1 MPTRS
6 AFRAALLLL
15 PVLAA
20 ACNGGDGEAGGTI
33 RAAIVTNPPGQP
45 GGQCGFVE
53 QLPNGSLLFAVKFAA
68 AQANVQVF
76 AKKNGVQTI
85 ALSMPGVR
93 QSDGSYVYRYAAP
106 ASTYRA
112 GDKIAARFYSYAP
125 SQPGVFTPGPQDTV
139 WLPDFTYGSATCTET
154 LACGASATNPPY
166 LQKLANGGL
175 QASVTLTGVQKFVQ
189 VFVQQN
195 GVQNASPNITSS
207 GVAAGGGT
215 YRFSYTI
222 PATSLHANDQILVRF
237 YSYTATGPQTF
248 TPGPIDN
255 VWAPLFIY
263 GVTDRD
269 GDTDGVTDCY
279 DVCPAV
285 ADPAQTDGDHDG
297 AGDACDNCAAVAN
310 AGQVDGDRDGTG
322 DACDICPR
330 GEADNGLACDDGNIC
345 TGPDTCQ
352 HNACGGPP
360 SGLGVCSVTPLVTC
374 VLKQGTND
382 YVAMFGYKNTA
393 AAAVTQ
399 AVGPGNQFS
408 PGAAD
413 RGQPTSFRSGQV
425 DYWVPVP
432 FDGTPLTWTL
442 GAVKAVA
449 TKDSPAC
456 PPFESEGDDDTE
468 GSGSLEK
475 MVPLPVQEDHPPA
488 GLTPKVSSSNLFPLV
503 NVPVV
508 ERVEQARSAQT
519 GAAAVGAVNPHTPV
533 RSALVVPELG
543 LGDQATTR
551 YVEVVLINSTSETL
565 SFVEGEFE
573 GAAVLQPPSGIAPIS
588 YGHWQSKNGKA
599 LQGTGG
605 HTTFALASGPQ
616 VKVTWN
622 NPWIGSNDYSSTLSG
637 TGSTGF
643 TVDRVG
649 GGGNQ
654 ATVFFIL
661 RRASDAKTNCPFG
674 TLQWML
680 DSLSGPLE
688 PLGGFDTASGF
699 ITTPLKNVTEIGKW
713 EGVGCVVSRVVGRVT
728 ARAHSTDRFFTID
741 VNLDEF
747 EGAFMT
753 GSGKTVRIEVGPAG
767 FLGFTTNPAHKAIV
781 DDGMPALGSRIVFS
795 GHIRI
800 DHGSFLEVHPTEPIQ
815 IQKECADFGPGET
828 KPLFCNPMLADF
840 FTWSSGAPPTLMG
853 RAENRA
859 CYLTGMSGAF
869 QGAGDRIHAMIDPA
883 TNNWVLTGTAESGHS
898 LRAQARCFTTEAL
911 GAEGTWTQ
919 GDAPV
924 QIGVQEDACFIT
936 GVGGH
941 FEGAGERVTIS
952 ETFNQGNGASGATV
966 LGGFSQQEGVNVSGR
981 CTRNARQF
989 SPGRSV
995 WNQGDASVPMAFIS
1009 QFPVCSLFSISGRF
1023 EGGGESIQIDPT
1035 TFQGAL
1041 AWQLGGMSQQQG
1053 LRAEAQCF
1061 VP

>member
-1 MPTRS
+1 MR
-6 AFRAALLLL
+6 RKLVVLGCALLS
-15 PVLAA
+15 LAGVTG
-20 ACNGGDGEAGGTI
+20 CDNRNDGNESITNFATV
-33 RAAIVTNPPGQP
+33 ANPPGQP

-53 QLPNGSLLFAVKFAA
+53 KLPDGSVLFSVKFAA
-68 AQANVQVF
+68 AQQFVQVF

-85 ALSMPGVR
+85 AQAMPGVR
-93 QSDGSYVYRYAAP
+93 QSDGTYVYRFAPP
-106 ASTYRA
+106 ASTYKT

-125 SQPGVFTPGPQDTV
+125 GQPGVFTPGPQDTV
-139 WLPDFTYGSATCTET
+139 WLPDFTYGSTTCTEP
-154 LACGASATNPPY
+154 LACGASTTNPPY
-166 LQKLANGGL
+166 LQKLANGSL
-175 QASVTLTGVQKFVQ
+175 QASVTLPSGQKFVQ
-189 VFVQQN
+189 AFVQQN
-195 GVQNASPNITSS
+195 GVQNASPTITSS
-207 GVAAGGGT
+207 AVAVGNGT
-215 YRFSYTI
+215 YRYSYTI
-222 PATSLHANDQILVRF
+222 PATSLHVNDQILVRF
-237 YSYTATGPQTF
+237 YSYTATGPQVF

-285 ADPAQTDGDHDG
+285 ADPAQTDTDKDG
-297 AGDACDNCAAVAN
+297 KGDACDNCAAIAN
-310 AGQVDGDRDGTG
+310 ASQSDNDKDGAG
-322 DACDICPR
+322 DACDICPH
-330 GEADNGLACDDGNIC
+330 GEADDGVACDDGNIC

-374 VLKQGTND
+374 VIKEGTNQ
-382 YVAMFGYKNTA
+382 YTALFGYKNMA
-393 AAAVTQ
+393 AAAVAQ
-399 AVGPGNQFS
+399 PVGPGNQFS

-413 RGQPTSFRSGQV
+413 RGQPTSFRPGQV

-442 GAVKAVA
+442 GAAKAVA

-456 PPFESEGDDDTE
+456 PPFSSEGDDDTE

-475 MVPLPVQEDHPPA
+475 MVPLPVQEDPAPA
-488 GLTPKVSSSNLFPLV
+488 GLTPKAASDNLFPLV
-503 NVPVV
+503 TVPVV
-508 ERVEQARSAQT
+508 ERVEQT
-519 GAAAVGAVNPHTPV
+519 AAAATAAFDPNAPTTA
-533 RSALVVPELG
+533 ALVVPSLG
-543 LGDQATTR
+543 LPDQATTR
-551 YVEVVLINSTSETL
+551 YVEVVLINSTSEQL

-573 GAAVLQPPSGIAPIS
+573 GAAVLQPPSGIAPVS

-622 NPWIGSNDYSSTLSG
+622 NPWIGSNDYTQTVSG
-637 TGSTGF
+637 TGAAGF

-654 ATVFFIL
+654 ATVFFIV
-661 RRASDAKTNCPFG
+661 RRATDTKTTCPFG
-674 TLQWML
+674 TEQWL
-680 DSLSGPLE
+680 VDNLRGPLE
-688 PLGGFDTASGF
+688 PLTGFETATGF

-713 EGVGCVVSRVVGRVT
+713 EGTGCIATRVVGRVI

-741 VNLDEF
+741 VRLDEF
-747 EGAFMT
+747 DGVFLAD
-753 GSGKTVRIEVGPAG
+753 SGKTVRIEVSPAG
-767 FLGFTTNPAHKAIV
+767 FFGFQTNPAHKDIV
-781 DDGMPALGSRIVFS
+781 DNGMPELGARIVFS
-795 GHIRI
+795 GAVRI
-800 DHGSFLEVHPTEPIQ
+800 DHGSFLEVHPSTPIQ
-815 IQKECADFGPGET
+815 VSKECSDFGPGET
-828 KPLFCNPMLADF
+828 KPLFCNPTLSDF
-840 FTWSSGAPPTLMG
+840 FTWQTGAAPTPMG

-869 QGAGDRIHAMIDPA
+869 QGAGDEIRAMIDPA
-883 TNNWVLTGTAESGHS
+883 TNNWVLTGTAESGHA
-898 LRAQARCFTTEAL
+898 LKATARCFTTEAL
-911 GAEGTWTQ
+911 GAEGKWSQ

-941 FEGAGERVTIS
+941 FEGGGEEVTIN
-952 ETFNQGNGASGATV
+952 ETFNQGSGASMTTLTGS
-966 LGGFSQQEGVNVSGR
+966 SQQAGVHVFGR
-981 CTRNARQF
+981 CSRNARSF

-995 WNQGDASVPMAFIS
+995 WTQGDASVPMAFIS
-1009 QFPVCSLFSISGRF
+1009 QFPVCSLFAVSGKF
-1023 EGGGESIQIDPT
+1023 EGGGESVQITST

-1041 AWQLGGMSQQQG
+1041 AWQLGGDSQQQG
-1053 LRAEAQCF
+1053 VRAEAMCF
-1061 VP
+1061 SP